1 LQNIN
6 CLEWKLNVKPDM
18 IMNETKTILAIFSFS
33 VHSVRVRLIRFLF
46 KSEILRYRD
55 VKTF

>member
-6 CLEWKLNVKPDM
+6 CPEWKPNVKPDM
-18 IMNETKTILAIFSFS
+18 IMNYTTAILAIFSFS

-46 KSEILRYRD
+46 KSEILMYRD
-55 VKTF
+55 V